1 MAGFKDNIKP
11 SDKFDIASMTEAQKK
26 KYLFEMQKH
35 TLDSFLQRGAIT
47 KAQYDKSLRDLIAK
61 MKF

>member
-11 SDKFDIASMTEAQKK
+11 SDKFDIASMAEAQKK

-35 TLDSFLQRGAIT
+35 TLDSFLQQSIGTIF
-47 KAQYDKSLRDLIAK
+47 DVG
-61 MKF
+61 